1 MKQSWA
7 TEANNDKRLKSRKQK
22 SKNDCED
29 KRAWYAKSIQKYN
42 PEWKQ
47 TAYFEGLLDGKVVQ
61 LFRVKM
67 RIKDGRTCNIYMSSN
82 YDSTVLVQIQFS

>member
-1 MKQSWA
+1 MASEFVDVIIRRPMSPIGRKAMKQSWA

-61 LFRVKM
+61 L
-67 RIKDGRTCNIYMSSN
+67 Y
-82 YDSTVLVQIQFS
+82 